1 MSKRFSPSAVKS
13 RHKDPKDKGEK
24 SMKPYCKPVFTKQE
38 TSADDILCTSEEVI
52 VDLDPILGDLSDEE
66 L

>member
-1 MSKRFSPSAVKS
+1 
-13 RHKDPKDKGEK
+13 
-24 SMKPYCKPVFTKQE
+24 MKPYSKPVFTKQE

>member
-1 MSKRFSPSAVKS
+1 
-13 RHKDPKDKGEK
+13 
-24 SMKPYCKPVFTKQE
+24 MKPYCKPVFTKQE

-52 VDLDPILGDLSDEE
+52 VDLDPILGNLSDEE